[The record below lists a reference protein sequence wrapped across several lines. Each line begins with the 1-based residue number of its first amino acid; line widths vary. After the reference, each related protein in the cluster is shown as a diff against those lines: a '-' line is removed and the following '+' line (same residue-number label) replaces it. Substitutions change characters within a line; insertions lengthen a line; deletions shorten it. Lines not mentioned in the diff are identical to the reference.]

1 MYNPDYST
9 YRSQIRNLNPNLQ
22 ETEIYSMWK
31 SVMEPGWNVQT
42 SPAPGYDGQY
52 HFIYLTECLE
62 DHRIYAGKHSTYD
75 LADGYQGSGYEVR
88 DGLALGKKYRT
99 TPLEFFKSSQDA
111 YSAEAML
118 VNPAFLRSP
127 LVLNKVP
134 GGMNVEPKKDA
145 ESRKKDIPDPPPQ
158 KPSPYRS
165 TTKTVGKRKKGTTF
179 SELKVP
185 PGDVIEYVKNSN
197 VKPEVLNDWEVKW
210 EGEKFTLTALMK
222 VLNGGIFSGNPLNFF
237 VWKGKNLGDIQKEL
251 KGEKKV

>member
-9 YRSQIRNLNPNLQ
+9 YRSQIRNLNPDLQ

-62 DHRIYAGKHSTYD
+62 DHRIYAGKHSTSD
-75 LADGYQGSGYEVR
+75 LEDGYQGSGYEVR

-118 VNPAFLRSP
+118 VNSAFLRSP
-127 LVLNKVP
+127 LVLNRVP
-134 GGMNVEPKKDA
+134 GGMSDEDGKPKKN
-145 ESRKKDIPDPPPQ
+145 DIPDPAVPQ

-165 TTKTVGKRKKGTTF
+165 VRKGKKGTTF
-179 SELKVP
+179 SELGVP
-185 PGDVIEYVKNSN
+185 VGDEIEYVKNSN
-197 VKPEVLNDWEVKW
+197 VRPVVLNDWKVKW
-210 EGEKFTLTALMK
+210 EDEDFSLTALMK

-237 VWKGKNLGDIQKEL
+237 LWKGKNLGEIQKEL
-251 KGEKKV
+251 KEGKKV